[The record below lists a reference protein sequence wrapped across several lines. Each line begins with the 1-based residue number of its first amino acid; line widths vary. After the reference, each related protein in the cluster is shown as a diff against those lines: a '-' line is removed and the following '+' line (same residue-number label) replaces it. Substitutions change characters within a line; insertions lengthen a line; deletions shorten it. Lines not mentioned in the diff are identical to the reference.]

1 MAVKASAENFG
12 DLLVAFFIRYKAS
25 RGERLLSFGV
35 ERFGGREKVDECQAT
50 LFGHGFY
57 GSGIEDEI
65 GILFVTIGEITLS
78 GLIFKGHW

>member
-1 MAVKASAENFG
+1 MAVNASAENFG
-12 DLLVAFFIRYKAS
+12 DLLVAFFIRHKAA
-25 RGERLLSFGV
+25 RCERLLGFGV
-35 ERFGGREKVDECQAT
+35 KCFGGREKVDECQAT

-65 GILFVTIGEITLS
+65 GILFVAIGEVTLS